1 MGWMTPEFQKLQQA
15 SLDGDLDTVRSLLDA
30 GVDLNADF
38 GAPRG
43 WSPLMG
49 AAHRGHLA
57 IVRLLVER
65 GAKLD
70 AVEIDRWGTALD
82 LALDADQTEVATY
95 LKSVGTPKGTQ
106 IPNPYRDGR
115 LGGWADP
122 IFDTPE

>member
-70 AVEIDRWGTALD
+70 AE
-82 LALDADQTEVATY
+82 QTEVATY
-95 LKSVGTPKGTQ
+95 LKSVGTPRGTQ